1 MTGPPHRPFVTLPM
15 DTSLARIYREGDRI
29 MLGVIWS
36 LLVLSLALAPWYGTW
51 ATALT
56 FGIAFAAISTAAVIL
71 LPQRRSTRVL
81 NAVVFMAFSGLL
93 IHQAHGMIEMHFLIF
108 GLLAFLLFYRD
119 WLPLVVAAVVIAIHH
134 LTFYVLQSQG
144 TAIYVFN
151 HAGSLTMVLI
161 HVVFVVFEAGL
172 LVYMS
177 PLRKREALDAD
188 EVSALG
194 SRASADGTIDLLI
207 EEGSARG
214 ESARRIENFLL
225 VIENAVAGTRIV
237 AVDVQLASH
246 SLAQVTDRIRLNAE
260 ETSSQATLASASAKI
275 VSTNIGA
282 VASGA
287 EQTLDFMRAT
297 TNSAAE
303 AARVSKN
310 AVDAAQGASQ
320 TVGKLG
326 DSSSAIGKFV
336 KVIASIAEQTNLLA
350 LNATIEA
357 ARAGEAGKGFAV
369 VANEVKELAKATAKA
384 TAEIGKNIEIIQGDT
399 KAVASAIAE
408 IRGVISQVNEISTT
422 IASAVEE
429 QTARTTDVSRNVV
442 EAAQGAN
449 EIVRNIANVSKAAQS
464 TTARASDTQD
474 ASSALAET
482 AAQLEKLVGRFKLR
496 AQTTSTIAAT
506 SARIA
511 SAGR

>member
-1 MTGPPHRPFVTLPM
+1 MN
-15 DTSLARIYREGDRI
+15 TSLARIYREGDRI
-29 MLGVIWS
+29 MLGVIWT
-36 LLVLSLALAPWYGTW
+36 LLVLSFALASWYGTW
-51 ATALT
+51 AIALA
-56 FGIAFAAISTAAVIL
+56 FGIAFAAISTAAVML

-119 WLPLVVAAVVIAIHH
+119 WLPLVVAAGVIAIHH
-134 LTFYVLQSQG
+134 WTFYILESQG
-144 TAIYVFN
+144 AALYLFN
-151 HAGSLTMVLI
+151 HAGSLRMVSI
-161 HVVFVVFEAGL
+161 HVVFVAFESGV
-172 LVYMS
+172 LVYMAGLS
-177 PLRKREALDAD
+177 KRETLDAD

-194 SRASADGTIDLLI
+194 SRDSADGTIDLLI
-207 EEGSARG
+207 KEGSARG

-237 AVDVQLASH
+237 AADVQSASH
-246 SLAQVTDRIRLNAE
+246 SLAQITDRIRLNAE
-260 ETSSQATLASASAKI
+260 ETSSQASLASATAKT
-275 VSTNIGA
+275 VSTNISA

-287 EQTLDFMRAT
+287 EQMLNFMCAT

-422 IASAVEE
+422 IASAVED
-429 QTARTTDVSRNVV
+429 QTARTTDISRNVV

-482 AAQLEKLVGRFKLR
+482 ATQLEKLVGRFKLR

>member
-1 MTGPPHRPFVTLPM
+1 M
-15 DTSLARIYREGDRI
+15 
-29 MLGVIWS
+29 
-36 LLVLSLALAPWYGTW
+36 
-51 ATALT
+51 
-56 FGIAFAAISTAAVIL
+56 
-71 LPQRRSTRVL
+71 
-81 NAVVFMAFSGLL
+81 VF
-93 IHQAHGMIEMHFLIF
+93 
-108 GLLAFLLFYRD
+108 
-119 WLPLVVAAVVIAIHH
+119 
-134 LTFYVLQSQG
+134 
-144 TAIYVFN
+144 
-151 HAGSLTMVLI
+151 I
-161 HVVFVVFEAGL
+161 HVVFVAFETAV
-172 LVYMS
+172 LVYMAGLS
-177 PLRKREALDAD
+177 KREALDAD

-207 EEGSARG
+207 QKGSAG
-214 ESARRIENFLL
+214 GQSARRVESFLL
-225 VIENAVAGTRIV
+225 VIENAVTGTRIV
-237 AVDVQLASH
+237 AADLLSASR

-260 ETSSQATLASASAKI
+260 ETSSQASLASATAKT

-287 EQTLDFMRAT
+287 EQMLDFMRAT

-303 AARVSKN
+303 ASRVAKN

-357 ARAGEAGKGFAV
+357 ARAGEAGEGFAV

-408 IRGVISQVNEISTT
+408 IRDVISQVNEISTT

-429 QTARTTDVSRNVV
+429 QTSSTSAISRNVV
-442 EAAQGAN
+442 EAAQGAS

-482 AAQLEKLVGRFKLR
+482 AAHLEKLVGRFKLR
-496 AQTTSTIAAT
+496 AQTTSTTALIET
-506 SARIA
+506 SARVA